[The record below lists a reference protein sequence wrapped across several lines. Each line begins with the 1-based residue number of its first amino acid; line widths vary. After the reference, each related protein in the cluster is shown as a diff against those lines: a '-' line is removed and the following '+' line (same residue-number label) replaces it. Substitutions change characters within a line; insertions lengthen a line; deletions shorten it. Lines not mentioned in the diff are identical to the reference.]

1 MRLIYNIG
9 VQLYFVAIYF
19 IAFFNKKAKLWID
32 GRKTQSFIRYQDS
45 IWFHFAS
52 LGEFEQGRP
61 VLEQMRALYPPNKIV
76 ITLLFTLYIIYKL
89 KILLLYLILLNCL
102 NANILLIIRIL
113 ISFLL
118 KLLNKSLQRYFI

>member
-1 MRLIYNIG
+1 MRLLYNIG

-61 VLEQMRALYPPNKIV
+61 VLEQMRALYPQNKIV
-76 ITLLFTLYIIYKL
+76 ITFFSPSGYKVRKDTPL
-89 KILLLYLILLNCL
+89 ANAVYYLPLDNE
-102 NANILLIIRIL
+102 
-113 ISFLL
+113 
-118 KLLNKSLQRYFI
+118 K